1 MRSYQPPD
9 VKASSVEDLL
19 EGCYWDPFVSD
30 SAARWVPPEQ
40 YDRTQPPPPRRP
52 AERQVLRALLQATLE
67 RVAEQTT
74 VYVPQVAYRTHPTDS
89 ERVRVQL
96 RATSPVLIP
105 REGESQ

>member
-52 AERQVLRALLQATLE
+52 AERQTLRALLRAALDHQFPATA
-67 RVAEQTT
+67 RPSPA
-74 VYVPQVAYRTHPTDS
+74 VYPGPSA
-89 ERVRVQL
+89 VR
-96 RATSPVLIP
+96 AS
-105 REGESQ
+105 